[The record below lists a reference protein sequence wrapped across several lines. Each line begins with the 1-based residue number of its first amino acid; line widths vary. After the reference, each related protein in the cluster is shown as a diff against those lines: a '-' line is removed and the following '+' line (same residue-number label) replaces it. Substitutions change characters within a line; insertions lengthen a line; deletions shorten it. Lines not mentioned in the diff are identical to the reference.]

1 MKFIGFLFKL
11 VIWLVILATIGVAVS
26 VYLIRSDR
34 PLITQKQHISAER
47 VSQARQSLQQI
58 AKELNNTVGP
68 AYFQFHQSEVDAM
81 MAVVSYTVPS
91 TKVRAFLSK
100 QGVNLV
106 ATTEIKTPY
115 TTQYVNL
122 HCMLLPSETRKNMLS
137 LDYCDLGKIKLPKWM
152 IEPAYVYVLQQL
164 LDDGLAD
171 SVLSMV
177 RAVKLADDSIGID
190 LFIQDGLKQQVLT
203 AIQSKAKGGAINNLV
218 GVSGVKAATVKIYLN
233 EIQSLYQM
241 NNPSNK
247 AQSLAFYLGNVFYL
261 ASLRSEFEDAETE
274 NQAALWALVIAF
286 GNRKFGHFLSLPREL
301 LNQFGGDRLTLMNR
315 GDLKLHFLFS
325 AALERLV
332 QANMG
337 LKVGELKELMD
348 MDKGGSGF
356 SFADLAADKAG
367 IKFAQFVLEQPELAQ
382 QRLTGNLAEAE
393 FFPSIADLPEGLAE
407 KAFNQSYGNTESAE
421 YKQLEAI
428 IDQRI
433 AQLAL
438 YQ

>member
-1 MKFIGFLFKL
+1 MKYLGYLFKL
-11 VIWLVILATIGVAVS
+11 IVWLLILSLVGIAVS
-26 VYLIRSDR
+26 VYLIRADR
-34 PLITQKQHISAER
+34 PLVSQTQQISAER
-47 VSQARQSLQQI
+47 VSQARQSLQRI

-68 AYFQFHQSEVDAM
+68 AYFQFHQSDIDAM
-81 MAVVSYTVPS
+81 MAIVSYTVPS
-91 TKVRAFLSK
+91 TKARAFLSK
-100 QGVNLV
+100 QGVNFV
-106 ATTEIKTPY
+106 ATTEINTPY
-115 TTQYVNL
+115 TTQYINF
-122 HCMLLPSETRKNMLS
+122 HCMLLPSETSKNMLS

-152 IEPAYVYVLQQL
+152 IKPAYTFLLQQL
-164 LDDGLAD
+164 FDEKLAET
-171 SVLSMV
+171 VLSMV
-177 RAVKLADDSIGID
+177 TAVELDDENIAID
-190 LFIQDGLKQQVLT
+190 LLIQDGLKQQVLT
-203 AIQSKAKGGAINNLV
+203 AIQNKSKNHVVNGFTGL
-218 GVSGVKAATVKIYLN
+218 SGFEPATVEIYLK
-233 EIQSLYQM
+233 EIQSLYKL
-241 NNPSNK
+241 NNPSNQ
-247 AQSLAFYLGNVFYL
+247 AQSLSFYLGNVFYL
-261 ASLRSEFEDAETE
+261 ASLRSEFEDASAE

-301 LNQFGGDRLTLMNR
+301 LNQFGGDRLTLMRR

-382 QRLTGNLAEAE
+382 QRLTGNLAETE
-393 FFPSIADLPEGLAE
+393 FFPSIDDLPEGLAE
-407 KAFNQSYGNTESAE
+407 KAFNQSFGNTESAE
-421 YKQLEAI
+421 YKELEAI

>member
-1 MKFIGFLFKL
+1 MKFIGFIFKL
-11 VIWLVILATIGVAVS
+11 IIWLMILAVITVAIS
-26 VYLIRSDR
+26 VYMIRSDR
-34 PLITQKQHISAER
+34 PLISQKQQISAER
-47 VSQARQSLQQI
+47 VTQARQTLQQI

-115 TTQYVNL
+115 TTQYINL
-122 HCMLLPSETRKNMLS
+122 HCMLLPSESRKNMLA

-152 IEPAYVYVLQQL
+152 IEPAYVYLLQQL
-164 LDDGLAD
+164 LDQRLAETL
-171 SVLSMV
+171 LSMV
-177 RAVKLADDSIGID
+177 RAVKLDDDTISID
-190 LFIQDGLKQQVLT
+190 LFIKDGLKQQVLT
-203 AIQSKAKGGAINNLV
+203 AIQNKSKSHV
-218 GVSGVKAATVKIYLN
+218 MSGMVDTSGLEPATVEIYLK
-233 EIQSLYQM
+233 EIQSLYNQ
-241 NNPSNK
+241 NNPRNQ
-247 AQSLAFYLGNVFYL
+247 AQSLSFYLGNVFYL
-261 ASLRSEFEDAETE
+261 ASLRSEFNDASAE

-301 LNQFGGDRLTLMNR
+301 LNQFGGDRLTLMRR

-348 MDKGGSGF
+348 MDQGGSGF

-382 QRLTGNLAEAE
+382 QRLTGNLAETE
-393 FFPSIADLPEGLAE
+393 FFPSIDDLPEGLAE
-407 KAFNQSYGNTESAE
+407 KAFNQSFGNTESAE
-421 YKQLEAI
+421 YKELEAI